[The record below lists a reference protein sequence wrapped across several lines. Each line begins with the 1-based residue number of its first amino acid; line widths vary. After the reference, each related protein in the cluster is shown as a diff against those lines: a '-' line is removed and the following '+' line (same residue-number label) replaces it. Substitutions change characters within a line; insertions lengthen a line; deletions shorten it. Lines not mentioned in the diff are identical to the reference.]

1 MDQIVAKTTL
11 PIGLSDKLNSKC
23 FCQTLDR
30 TTLMQNLETESGNAP
45 IWEDLQ
51 NTHPHLF
58 ASTPAFVSELDL
70 EKMLATVEAIERV
83 SRMAAYGEAV
93 LTNAPEIVRRDFGPL
108 GVFMG
113 YDFHLTGDGP
123 KLIEINTN
131 AGGAFLNSALL
142 NAQRACCKAAN
153 DHFVLPAR
161 GGFETAVAAMFQNE
175 WRLQGR
181 TVPLRTIAI
190 IDDAPQQQY
199 LFPEFMLAKSMLER
213 QGFEVIICDPLELSF
228 SVGKLQM
235 GMRTIDLVYNRLV
248 DFTFEK
254 PEHDVLRRAYLEGA
268 VVVTPN
274 PHLHT
279 LLANKSNLIIL
290 SDQDALR
297 RMGVLGDDIAALATV
312 PHAQFVT
319 PANVEQL
326 WKERNR
332 LFFKPL
338 SGHGGKAVYRG
349 DKITK
354 STWAE
359 IIKGNYIA
367 QELVTPSE
375 RRVKVGGISEARK
388 MDLRLYTYNHELLI
402 AAARLYQGQTTNF
415 RTPGGGFA
423 PVFIV

>member
-1 MDQIVAKTTL
+1 MDQVVTKTTL
-11 PIGLSDKLNSKC
+11 PAGLSDKLNANC
-23 FCQTLDR
+23 FCKTLDR
-30 TTLMQNLETESGNAP
+30 TMLLQNLENDTGNAQ
-45 IWEDLQ
+45 IWQDLQ
-51 NTHPHLF
+51 KTHPHLF
-58 ASTPAFVSELDL
+58 SSAPAFVSEQDIQ
-70 EKMLATVEAIERV
+70 KMLAAIEVIERV
-83 SRMAAYGEAV
+83 SRMAAYGDYV
-93 LTNAPEIVRRDFGPL
+93 FSTAPEITRRDFGPR

-113 YDFHLTGDGP
+113 YDFHLTLDGP

-161 GGFETAVAAMFQNE
+161 GGFGTAVVTMFQNE

-181 TVPLRTIAI
+181 TVPLQTIAI
-190 IDDAPQQQY
+190 VDDAPQQQY
-199 LFPEFMLAKSMLER
+199 LFPEFILAKSVLER
-213 QGFEVIICDPLELSF
+213 QGFEVIICDPIELSF
-228 SVGKLQM
+228 SDHKLQM
-235 GMRTIDLVYNRLV
+235 GSHTIDLVYNRLV

-254 PEHDVLRRAYLEGA
+254 PEHGVLRRAYLEGA

-290 SDQDALR
+290 SDQDELR
-297 RMGVLGDDIAALATV
+297 RLGVSEDDIAALATV
-312 PHAQFVT
+312 PRAQFVT
-319 PANVEQL
+319 SSNVDQL

-359 IIKGNYIA
+359 ISKGNYIA
-367 QELVTPSE
+367 QELVTPSK
-375 RRVKVGGISEARK
+375 RGVTVGGISEARK
-388 MDLRLYTYNHELLI
+388 MDLRLYTYDHNLLI

>member
-1 MDQIVAKTTL
+1 MDQVVAKKPL
-11 PIGLSDKLNSKC
+11 PIGMSDRLNAKC

-30 TTLMQNLETESGNAP
+30 KVLLQNLATETGNTQ

-51 NTHPHLF
+51 STHPHLF
-58 ASTPAFVSELDL
+58 SSTPAFVSELDL
-70 EKMLATVEAIERV
+70 QKMLAAVEAIERV

-93 LTNAPEIVRRDFGPL
+93 LSNAPEIVRRDFGPH
-108 GVFMG
+108 GVFMS

-153 DHFVLPAR
+153 DHFVLPVR
-161 GGFETAVAAMFQNE
+161 GGFETAVATMFQNE

-190 IDDAPQQQY
+190 VDDAPQQQY

-213 QGFEVIICDPLELSF
+213 QGFEVIICDPIELSF
-228 SVGKLQM
+228 SDDKLKI
-235 GMRTIDLVYNRLV
+235 GTRTIDLVYNRLV

-254 PEHDVLRRAYLEGA
+254 PEHDVLRRAYLKGA
-268 VVVTPN
+268 AVVTPN
-274 PHLHT
+274 PHLHR

-290 SDQDALR
+290 SNQDALR

-319 PANVEQL
+319 PANVDQL

-359 IIKGNYIA
+359 IIQGNYIA

-375 RRVKVGGISEARK
+375 RGVTVGGISEARK
-388 MDLRLYTYNHELLI
+388 MDLRLYTYDHKLLI

>member
-11 PIGLSDKLNSKC
+11 PIGLSDNLNAKC
-23 FCQTLDR
+23 FCQTLDH
-30 TTLMQNLETESGNAP
+30 TTLMQNLETETGNTQ

-58 ASTPAFVSELDL
+58 SSTPAFVSELDL
-70 EKMLATVEAIERV
+70 QKMLATVEATERV

-93 LTNAPEIVRRDFGPL
+93 LSNAPEIARQDFGPR

-113 YDFHLTGDGP
+113 YDFHLTEDGP

-131 AGGAFLNSALL
+131 AGGGFLNAALL

-153 DHFVLPAR
+153 DHFVLPTR
-161 GGFETAVAAMFQNE
+161 GGFETAVATMFQNE

-190 IDDAPQQQY
+190 VDDAPQQQY
-199 LFPEFMLAKSMLER
+199 LFPEFMLAKSVLER

-290 SDQDALR
+290 SDQDELR
-297 RMGVLGDDIAALATV
+297 RMGASGDDIAALATV
-312 PHAQFVT
+312 PRAQFVT
-319 PANVEQL
+319 PANVDQL
-326 WKERNR
+326 
-332 LFFKPL
+332 
-338 SGHGGKAVYRG
+338 
-349 DKITK
+349 
-354 STWAE
+354 
-359 IIKGNYIA
+359 
-367 QELVTPSE
+367 
-375 RRVKVGGISEARK
+375 
-388 MDLRLYTYNHELLI
+388 
-402 AAARLYQGQTTNF
+402 
-415 RTPGGGFA
+415 
-423 PVFIV
+423 